1 MNQTPEIINC
11 TFIFKCPQQWEHLQ
25 GTLDPKERF
34 CPLCQKS
41 VRLIESQAELERFA
55 HQPQCVAIPHAVET
69 EAETEEFEL
78 PGYTVGAMAPP
89 VNEPVLWV
97 DLYLEPVE
105 KLDARQLKILRE
117 VLNSTE
123 NLLHLR
129 RHFAT
134 GHRELLLQ
142 KMTHWQAREIV
153 ENLGVVGLIGIIE
166 TTR

>member
-1 MNQTPEIINC
+1 MTEPRDIINC

-25 GTLDPKERF
+25 LTLDPKERF
-34 CPLCQKS
+34 CPLCRKS

-69 EAETEEFEL
+69 EAELLIEPL
-78 PGYTVGAMAPP
+78 YTVGAIAFPS
-89 VNEPVLWV
+89 NEPVSEV
-97 DLYLEPVE
+97 DLFLEPVE
-105 KLDARQLKILRE
+105 KLDALQLKALRE

-129 RHFAT
+129 RRFAT

-142 KMTHWQAREIV
+142 KITHWQAKEV
-153 ENLGVVGLIGIIE
+153 VTTLCKVGLAG
-166 TTR
+166 TMDRQVQ

>member
-41 VRLIESQAELERFA
+41 VRLIESQSELERFA
-55 HQPQCVAIPHAVET
+55 HQPQCVAIPQTVET
-69 EAETEEFEL
+69 EAELFIEPL
-78 PGYTVGAMAPP
+78 YTVGAIAFPS
-89 VNEPVLWV
+89 NEPVSEV
-97 DLYLEPVE
+97 DLFLEPVE
-105 KLDARQLKILRE
+105 KLDARQLKALRE

-129 RHFAT
+129 RRFAT

-142 KMTHWQAREIV
+142 KTTHWQAREMV

-166 TTR
+166 MTR